1 MSSLHNAVF
10 AAFNNRA
17 WEYRAVAGQEVIEA
31 YFEAHHGKVFLHV
44 QTHAPANVVTVVSN
58 ASFTVTKAHLRAA
71 AELLMRTNKELNL
84 GNFELDWD
92 SGQVMYRISNIFSA
106 DHHDE
111 KIIASLVHSAIA
123 EMDRLT
129 PFLGELCKLCASDL
143 ILLSV
148 PELMARTDLLPVVE

>member
-31 YFEAHHGKVFLHV
+31 WFEAHHGKVFLHV
-44 QTHAPANVVTVVSN
+44 QTHAPASIVTVVSN
-58 ASFTVTKAHLRAA
+58 ASFAVTRSHIRAA

-92 SGQVMYRISNIFSA
+92 TGQVMYRVSNIFSA
-106 DHHDE
+106 EQPDE
-111 KIIASLVHSAIA
+111 KIIASLVHAAIA
-123 EMDRLT
+123 EMDRIT
-129 PFLGELCKLCASDL
+129 PFLGEVCKRTSAELV
-143 ILLSV
+143 LLSI
-148 PELMARTDLLPVVE
+148 PELMARTDLLPPVE